1 MERTRAIA
9 ALLGPVLLVTGV
21 MLLVDLARFG
31 VILADL
37 ARSPM
42 LLMLAGYVTFVPGV
56 AVVYWHNRW
65 RGGVLPVVVTGLGWL
80 FVAAGVV
87 RIVGAYALGDAVGGL
102 AGGVA
107 PWVAVV
113 GLVMIGG
120 GGWLSWEGWR
130 R

>member
-31 VILADL
+31 VIVADL

-87 RIVGAYALGDAVGGL
+87 RIVGAYALGDVVGGL
-102 AGGVA
+102 AGSVA
-107 PWVAVV
+107 PWVAEV